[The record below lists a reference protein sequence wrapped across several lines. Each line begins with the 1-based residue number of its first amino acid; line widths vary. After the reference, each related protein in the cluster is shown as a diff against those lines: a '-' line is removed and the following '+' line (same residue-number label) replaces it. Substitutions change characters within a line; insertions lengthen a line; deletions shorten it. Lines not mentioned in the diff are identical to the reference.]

1 MVYNP
6 NTNRLEALVSTSG
19 FLAYS
24 HTLPKDFSTSLS
36 FGVAAITN
44 HSFQASDAY
53 SHSYNA
59 LLNLFWEPI
68 VGARLGIEF
77 ANGQRFDYG
86 GSRGRANRVSMLMY
100 YDF

>member
-1 MVYNP
+1 M
-6 NTNRLEALVSTSG
+6 
-19 FLAYS
+19 
-24 HTLPKDFSTSLS
+24 
-36 FGVAAITN
+36 AAITN
-44 HSFQASDAY
+44 YAFQAADEY